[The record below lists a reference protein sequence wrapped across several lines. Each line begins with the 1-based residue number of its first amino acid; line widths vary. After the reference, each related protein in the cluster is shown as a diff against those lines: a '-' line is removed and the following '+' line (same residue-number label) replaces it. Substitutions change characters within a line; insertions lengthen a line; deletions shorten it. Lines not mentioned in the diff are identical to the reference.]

1 MTLRAVVAR
10 GRDALVTA
18 GIPPDDAWRDAVV
31 LARSVLGWC
40 AADWLTRSH
49 EAAAPAFTDRFLPL
63 IDRRAGSEPVA
74 YLTGEREFYGR
85 PFKVT
90 RDVLI
95 PRPETELI
103 VDEALRCLGVVA
115 AGFSRAGPVR
125 SPLIADI
132 GTGSGC
138 LAVTLALEC
147 PSARVIATDLS
158 QRALEVAKDNARRLD
173 AADRIT
179 FRHGSYL
186 AGAAGPIDLIVT
198 NPPYVAEADRTSL
211 PRDVADYEPAQ
222 ALFGGVDGLAVIREL
237 LPAAAAALAPE
248 GWLVME
254 IGQGQVESVRALT
267 ERTEGLTFVR
277 VRLDLQQIPRVIV
290 ARRVRDRPPCG

>member
-1 MTLRAVVAR
+1 MTLTAVVAR
-10 GRDALVTA
+10 GRNALVAA
-18 GIPPDDAWRDAVV
+18 GLPPEDAWRDAVV
-31 LARSVLGWC
+31 LARSVLGWS

-49 EAAAPAFTDRFLPL
+49 EAAAPAFADRFLPL
-63 IDRRAGSEPVA
+63 IDRRAGREPVA

-85 PFKVT
+85 PFTVT

-95 PRPETELI
+95 PRPETELV

-115 AGFSRAGPVR
+115 SGFSRTDPVR
-125 SPLIADI
+125 SALIADI

-147 PSARVIATDLS
+147 PSAQVVATDLS
-158 QRALEVAKDNARRLD
+158 RNALEVAEDNARRLD
-173 AADRIT
+173 AVDRIT

-186 AGAAGPIDLIVT
+186 AGAAGPIDLIVA
-198 NPPYVAEADRTSL
+198 NPPYVAGRDRDSL

-237 LPAAAAALAPE
+237 LPATAAALAPD

-254 IGQGQVESVRALT
+254 IGQGQVEAVRELI
-267 ERTEGLTFVR
+267 ERTDGLTFVR
-277 VRLDLQQIPRVIV
+277 VRTDLQQIPRVMV
-290 ARRVRDRPPCG
+290 ARRVPDRPSCG